1 MAGKEPLEEIQRIAR
16 GRVWTGQDALEFGLV
31 DALGGYP
38 VALGLVREAIG
49 FDARRGDSVR
59 VMNSS
64 FLTPEPVADLPEV
77 PMWEQGWFLDI
88 VKQVGGLLLVLI
100 LIFVVLRPT
109 MKRLTASH
117 TELAT
122 TSGGAAAAGDSEGAR
137 VEGPLGHAGEGD
149 DVLLGSDGEPI
160 QLPGDVYISSSA
172 YQVQETKSF
181 PSSQILR
188 LPRPRQL

>member
-1 MAGKEPLEEIQRIAR
+1 MPPHTTIVLPAFNEEEALPVVVDDIRTVGADGNPVNRERTPEEIERLTA
-16 GRVWTGQDALEFGLV
+16 
-31 DALGGYP
+31 
-38 VALGLVREAIG
+38 LVREAIG

-59 VMNSS
+59 VMNNS

-122 TSGGAAAAGDSEGAR
+122 TSGGAAAAGDAQ
-137 VEGPLGHAGEGD
+137 VDGD
-149 DVLLGSDGEPI
+149 RHRTRRD
-160 QLPGDVYISSSA
+160 PG
-172 YQVQETKSF
+172 QVQPEQPDFADSENLPPATYWW
-181 PSSQILR
+181 SQALF
-188 LPRPRQL
+188 